1 VSSPVIE
8 KVKRLLALAKS
19 DNEHEAANAMAM
31 AQRLIQQHRLSVAE
45 LEAETGN
52 ATEQPEIHQETPV
65 ISGKRIPKWKV
76 RLFLALARHNGCSHF
91 HHGRRG
97 ADKHY
102 VLVGRSSDVEN
113 VRFLFAY
120 ASSELTRISDLQ
132 CGGHGRSYRDSWYH
146 GAVSGID
153 EQLKR
158 AAESERAT
166 ATSRALMVLDGRRS
180 EAEALMNKSFD
191 IKTTKVRTRGNMDW
205 GAYRAGKEV
214 GNRMQIKPR
223 KALP

>member
-1 VSSPVIE
+1 MSFPVID

-52 ATEQPEIHQETPV
+52 ATEQPQIHQETPV
-65 ISGKRIPKWKV
+65 ISGKRIPKWKI
-76 RLFLALARHNGCSHF
+76 RLFLALARHNGCEHF

-120 ASSELTRISDLQ
+120 ASSELTRIANIH
-132 CGGHGRSYRDSWYH
+132 CGGQGRSYRDSWYH
-146 GAVSGID
+146 GAVSGVD
-153 EQLKR
+153 AQLKR
-158 AAESERAT
+158 ASESERAT

-180 EAEALMNKSFD
+180 EAEALMKKSFEV
-191 IKTTKVRTRGNMDW
+191 KTSKVKTRSDMNW
-205 GAYRAGKEV
+205 RAYSAGKEV
-214 GNRMQIKPR
+214 GNRMQIQPR